1 MTLTYKLAGKHP
13 DNAPDGV
20 AGKDIDTMIFRK
32 SDGAIIPTDNSNKD
46 YQEYLEWVA
55 EGNTIEAAD

>member
-1 MTLTYKLAGKHP
+1 MTYKLAGKHP